1 MIQRRILVF
10 KSSSLTTLQQVE
22 PMDIISTE
30 VVTGIISL
38 GAISMSVN
46 GIIVFSKEV
55 RELLPKLT
63 AVQSKLNRLSDVKE
77 SSQSTV
83 AELSE
88 LISPLKQKEY
98 NLQRNERI
106 NTAIGMGTVYFRTE

>member
-1 MIQRRILVF
+1 
-10 KSSSLTTLQQVE
+10 
-22 PMDIISTE
+22 MDIINTE

-38 GAISMSVN
+38 GAISMSVSC
-46 GIIVFSKEV
+46 IIVFSKEF

-63 AVQSKLNRLSDVKE
+63 AVESKLNRLRDGKE

-88 LISPLKQKEY
+88 LISPLKQKES
-98 NLQRNERI
+98 NLQSYYEEMKKLTLQLEREQFI
-106 NTAIGMGTVYFRTE
+106 YEQSEEGEKNLTIQHSTVEGI